1 MPSSDQRLDIE
12 EIGSVTVAR
21 FLDKKILDEGNIEL
35 VGLELFALVDS
46 DQRTD
51 IILDFDLVEYLSSAA
66 LGKLIT
72 MHKKVCTAGGKL
84 VLCNIHKDILEV
96 FQLTRL
102 DQVLTLCTN
111 LDDALARM

>member
-21 FLDKKILDEGNIEL
+21 FLDRKILDEANIEL
-35 VGLELFALVDS
+35 VGRELFALVDS
-46 DQRTD
+46 DARTQV
-51 IILDFDLVEYLSSAA
+51 ILDFSLVEYLSSAA

-72 MHKKVCTAGGKL
+72 MHKKVSTAGGKL
-84 VLCNIHKDILEV
+84 LLCNIQKDILEV

-102 DQVLTLCTN
+102 DQVLTLCKT
-111 LDDALARM
+111 LDDALAKF

>member
-1 MPSSDQRLDIE
+1 MPGSDQRLDIE
-12 EIGSVTVAR
+12 NIGSVTVAR
-21 FLDKKILDEGNIEL
+21 FLDRKILDEANIEL
-35 VGLELFALVDS
+35 VGRELFAMVDS
-46 DQRTD
+46 DGRTE

-72 MHKKVCTAGGKL
+72 MHKKVSTAGGKL

-102 DQVLTLCTN
+102 DQVLTLCKS
-111 LDDALARM
+111 LDDSLARF

>member
-1 MPSSDQRLDIE
+1 MASSDSRLDLE
-12 EIGSVTVAR
+12 DIGGVTVAR
-21 FLDKKILDEGNIEL
+21 FLDRKILDEANIEA
-35 VGLELFALVDS
+35 VGRELFALVDV
-46 DQRTD
+46 DGRKE

-72 MHKKVCTAGGKL
+72 MHKKVAAAKGRL

-102 DQVLTLCTN
+102 DQVLTLCKT
-111 LDDALARM
+111 LDDALERF